1 MFSNKKITP
10 YIFVFLAFSVIS
22 SKHII
27 IYNEEILV
35 SLSFLFFVIFV
46 SFYFGDTIKESLDE
60 RKKLIESELQNFL
73 NLKKESYKTLFNIHE
88 KAFLSYNIITNLI
101 DFTTLKVKTKK
112 AGSLTALRNIFKQ
125 EINTKL
131 KNLSYSNFN
140 LKSKLMKFFSDILL
154 TAVLMKNQ
162 NSVSRQIK
170 KTRAFTLISKT
181 VK

>member
-35 SLSFLFFVIFV
+35 SLSFLYFVIFV

-73 NLKKESYKTLFNIHE
+73 NLKKESYKTLFKIHE

-112 AGSLTALRNIFKQ
+112 AGSLTALR
-125 EINTKL
+125 
-131 KNLSYSNFN
+131 NLSYSNFN